1 MVNKR
6 SKRIRRTKPRRS
18 NIGKLNQI
26 ASNAAVRC
34 RLPRDPPT
42 LSSSPLTS
50 HILPLKI
57 KLTKGDPTIYQP
69 AFGEIGLVTSH
80 IDASGKPQP
89 ITASTKS
96 LANSIASRF
105 GFNPNVFAEY
115 ALAKVAYWGPTCTQ
129 LDHREMR
136 PSLTVDDQTFGGG
149 ITVNDVGS
157 ASHRACLGITI
168 PFKRWYSKDNDDSI
182 IRLSL
187 DLDAGWDDG
196 HEMGIIYITMM
207 RRSHPNM

>member
-6 SKRIRRTKPRRS
+6 IKRVRRTKSRRN

-34 RLPRDPPT
+34 RLPRDPPPLT
-42 LSSSPLTS
+42 SSPLTA

-57 KLTKGDPTIYQP
+57 KLTKGDSTIYQP
-69 AFGEIGLVTSH
+69 SFGEIGLIVAH
-80 IDASGKPQP
+80 IDQAGKPVP
-89 ITASTKS
+89 VTASTKS

-105 GFNPNVFAEY
+105 GFDPNVFAEY
-115 ALAKVAYWGPTCTQ
+115 ALAKVAYWGPTPNQ
-129 LDHREMR
+129 LDNREVR

-149 ITVNDVGS
+149 MTVNDVGT
-157 ASHRACLGITI
+157 ANHRACLGISV
-168 PFKRWYSKDNDDSI
+168 PFKRWYNKDNDDSI

-187 DLDAGWDDG
+187 DLDAGWTDG
-196 HEMGIIYITMM
+196 HEMGILYITMM
-207 RRSHPNM
+207 RRCHPSL